1 MTFSPNLPE
10 FNDFIAHVR
19 GRYMKSID
27 RKSEDMLI

>member
-19 GRYMKSID
+19 GRYIKIIG
-27 RKSEDMLI
+27 RKSEDILI